1 MSMFRQIASVT
12 VMNLRSVPQ
21 RLASSSVVVVGIAGV
36 VAVLMSVSALTRSM
50 SDAVLATGSPDRAIV
65 LRAGATGEFSST
77 LLVDAV
83 ATIKD
88 APGIAR
94 TASGGPAA
102 AGGPAA
108 SAEFVTGVNLLRKEN
123 GARAGLT
130 VRGVDPAAMAVRPEI
145 SIIDGRTFNPGLRE
159 ILVGRGALEEFRGV
173 AIGDEVALRD
183 SRWTVVGVFESDG
196 DANES
201 SLMTDAATLLS
212 AYQRT
217 AVNSV
222 TVRLESEAA
231 FDEFKAALTTNPT
244 LSVSVD
250 RESDYYA
257 RESAEAGDIFRIVGA
272 AVAVFMGLGAIFAAL
287 NTMYSAVS
295 ARAREIATL
304 RAIGFGAGG
313 VVVSVLAESLVLSLI
328 GASIGAAI
336 SWLMFNG
343 NTVTLG
349 DSLDTLVF
357 KMQVTPA
364 LLGLGVLLAIGVGLV
379 GGLFPA
385 VRAARLPVATALRAV

>member
-1 MSMFRQIASVT
+1 MSVSKQIASVT
-12 VMNLRSVPQ
+12 AMNLRSVPQ
-21 RLASSSVVVVGIAGV
+21 RLGSSSVIVIGIAGV
-36 VAVLMSVSALTRSM
+36 VAVILSVFGLTRSL
-50 SDAVLATGSPDRAIV
+50 SDALLATGSPDRAIV
-65 LRAGATGEFSST
+65 LRAGATGELSST

-88 APGIAR
+88 APGVAR
-94 TASGGPAA
+94 GADGKPAA
-102 AGGPAA
+102 TADFVAA
-108 SAEFVTGVNLLRKEN
+108 VNLFRKED
-123 GARAGLT
+123 GARAGLV
-130 VRGVDPAAMAVRPEI
+130 VRGVDQAVMAVRPEI
-145 SIIDGRTFNPGLRE
+145 RIVDGRAFTPGLRE
-159 ILVGRGALEEFRGV
+159 VLVGRSALEEFGGV
-173 AIGDEVALRD
+173 AIGDEIALREG
-183 SRWTVVGVFESDG
+183 RWTVVGVFESGG

-201 SLMTDAATLLS
+201 SLITDAATLLS

-222 TVRLESEAA
+222 TVRLESEQAYDA
-231 FDEFKAALTTNPT
+231 FKTALTTNPT
-244 LSVSVD
+244 LSVSVERETEFYR
-250 RESDYYA
+250 RESQ
-257 RESAEAGDIFRIVGA
+257 EANQIFGLVGM

-313 VVVSVLAESLVLSLI
+313 VVISVLVEALVLALV
-328 GASIGAAI
+328 GAVIGAAI

-349 DSLDTLVF
+349 GSVSSIVF

-364 LLGLGVLLAIGVGLV
+364 LLGIGVLLACAVGFV
-379 GGLFPA
+379 GALFPA
-385 VRAARLPVATALRAV
+385 LRAARLPVATALRAV

>member
-12 VMNLRSVPQ
+12 AMNLRSVPQ
-21 RLASSSVVVVGIAGV
+21 RMASSSVVVVGIAGV
-36 VAVLMSVSALTRSM
+36 VAVLMSVSALTRGM
-50 SDAVLATGSPDRAIV
+50 SDAVLATGSADRAIV

-94 TASGGPAA
+94 APD
-102 AGGPAA
+102 GGPAA

-145 SIIDGRTFNPGLRE
+145 SIIEGRSFTPGLRE
-159 ILVGRGALEEFRGV
+159 VLVGRGALQEFRGV

-196 DANES
+196 DVNES
-201 SLMTDAATLLS
+201 SFMADAATLLS

-222 TVRLESEAA
+222 RVRLESEGA

-250 RESDYYA
+250 RESDYYQ
-257 RESAEAGDIFRIVGA
+257 RESAEAGDVFRIVGA

-313 VVVSVLAESLVLSLI
+313 VVVSVLAESLLLSLV
-328 GASIGAAI
+328 GASLGAGI
-336 SWLMFNG
+336 SWVLFNG

-349 DSLDTLVF
+349 DSLSTLVF

-364 LLGLGVLLAIGVGLV
+364 LLGSGVLLAIGVGLV

>member
-12 VMNLRSVPQ
+12 AMNLRSMPQ
-21 RLASSSVVVVGIAGV
+21 RVASSSVVVVGIAGV
-36 VAVLMSVSALTRSM
+36 VAVIMSVSALTRSM

-94 TASGGPAA
+94 A
-102 AGGPAA
+102 AGGLAA

-130 VRGVDPAAMAVRPEI
+130 VRGVDPAAVAVRPEV
-145 SIIDGRTFNPGLRE
+145 SIVDGRAFTPGLRE

-201 SLMTDAATLLS
+201 SLMADAATLLS

-231 FDEFKAALTTNPT
+231 FDEFKTALTTNPT

-257 RESAEAGDIFRIVGA
+257 RESAEAGDVFRIVGA

-304 RAIGFGAGG
+304 RAIGFGAGS

-364 LLGLGVLLAIGVGLV
+364 LLGVGVLLAVGVGLV

-385 VRAARLPVATALRAV
+385 LRAARLPVATALRAV

>member
-1 MSMFRQIASVT
+1 MSAFKQIVSVT
-12 VMNLRSVPQ
+12 AMNLRSVPQ
-21 RLASSSVVVVGIAGV
+21 RVGSSSVIVVGIAGV
-36 VAVLMSVSALTRSM
+36 VAVMLSVFGLTRSLQG
-50 SDAVLATGSPDRAIV
+50 AVLATGSPDRAIV
-65 LRAGATGEFSST
+65 LRAGATGELSST

-94 TASGGPAA
+94 AADGKPAA
-102 AGGPAA
+102 TADFVAA
-108 SAEFVTGVNLLRKEN
+108 VNLLRKED
-123 GARAGLT
+123 GRRAGLT
-130 VRGVDPAAMAVRPEI
+130 VRGVDAAVMAVRPELKI
-145 SIIDGRTFNPGLRE
+145 VAGRPFTPGLRE
-159 ILVGRGALEEFRGV
+159 LLVGRSALEEFQGV
-173 AIGDEVALRD
+173 AIGDEVALREG
-183 SRWTVVGVFESDG
+183 RWTIVGVFESGG

-201 SLMTDAATLLS
+201 SLMADAATLLS

-222 TVRLESEAA
+222 TVRLASEAA
-231 FDEFKAALTTNPT
+231 FEELKAALTTNPT
-244 LSVSVD
+244 LSVSVERETEFYR
-250 RESDYYA
+250 RESQ
-257 RESAEAGDIFRIVGA
+257 EANQIFGLVGL
-272 AVAVFMGLGAIFAAL
+272 AVGVFMGLGAIFAAL

-304 RAIGFGAGG
+304 RAIGFGAGS
-313 VVVSVLAESLVLSLI
+313 VVVSVLVEALLLALV
-328 GASIGAAI
+328 GALIGAAI

-349 DSLDTLVF
+349 GSVSSIIF
-357 KMQVTPA
+357 KMQVDPPLFA
-364 LLGLGVLLAIGVGLV
+364 AGVLLACAVGFI

>member
-1 MSMFRQIASVT
+1 MSVLNEMVSVT
-12 VMNLRSVPQ
+12 AMNLRSVPQ
-21 RLASSSVVVVGIAGV
+21 RLGSSSVIVIGIAGV
-36 VAVLMSVSALTRSM
+36 VAVILSVFGMTRSLQG
-50 SDAVLATGSPDRAIV
+50 AVLATGSAERAIV
-65 LRAGATGEFSST
+65 LRSGATGEISST

-94 TASGGPAA
+94 TADGKPAA
-102 AGGPAA
+102 TADFIAA
-108 SAEFVTGVNLLRKEN
+108 VNLNRKED
-123 GARAGLT
+123 GTRAGLI
-130 VRGVDPAAMAVRPEI
+130 VRGVEPAAFAVRPEI
-145 SIIDGRTFNPGLRE
+145 RIVEGRAFTPGLRE
-159 ILVGRGALEEFRGV
+159 LVVGRSALDEFEGL
-173 AIGDEVALRD
+173 ALGDEVALREG
-183 SRWTVVGVFESDG
+183 RWTVVGVFESGG

-222 TVRLESEAA
+222 TVRLTSEAA
-231 FDEFKAALTTNPT
+231 YDAFKTALTTNPT

-250 RESDYYA
+250 RETEFYR
-257 RESAEAGDIFRIVGA
+257 RESQEANEIFGIVGL
-272 AVAVFMGLGAIFAAL
+272 AVGVFMSLGAIFAAL

-295 ARAREIATL
+295 VRTREIATL

-313 VVVSVLAESLVLSLI
+313 VVVSVLVEALGLALL
-328 GASIGAAI
+328 GAVVGAAI
-336 SWLMFNG
+336 AWGLFNG

-349 DSLDTLVF
+349 GSVSSIVF
-357 KMQVTPA
+357 RMQVTP
-364 LLGLGVLLAIGVGLV
+364 GLIGVGMLLACAVGFV
-379 GGLFPA
+379 GGLLPA